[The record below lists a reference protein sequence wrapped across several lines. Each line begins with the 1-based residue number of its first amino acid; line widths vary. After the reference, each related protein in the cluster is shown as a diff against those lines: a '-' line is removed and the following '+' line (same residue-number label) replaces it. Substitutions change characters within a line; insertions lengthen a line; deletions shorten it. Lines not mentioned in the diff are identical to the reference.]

1 MRQITLVTPAQAGL
15 MADISDHLG
24 TAGINIETL
33 EAFVVRDW
41 DIVQLTVSDYN
52 RALVVLRDAG
62 YDAITEDAVVI
73 NVKDQPGAGQS
84 HATAPSRWSGHPERP
99 YPASTGWRGHGGD
112 LHGPHRRRH
121 ATDRR
126 PARQPFH
133 RLSE

>member
-15 MADISDHLG
+15 MADISDQLG
-24 TAGINIETL
+24 SAGINIETL

-73 NVKDQPGAGQS
+73 NVKDQPGALAKVTRRLYQGGVDIRSVRILHRQGGEAMVAIS
-84 HATAPSRWSGHPERP
+84 MDRTEEGMRLIEDLLVSR
-99 YPASTGWRGHGGD
+99 STD
-112 LHGPHRRRH
+112 
-121 ATDRR
+121 
-126 PARQPFH
+126 
-133 RLSE
+133 

>member
-15 MADISDHLG
+15 MADIADHLG
-24 TAGINIETL
+24 TASINIETL

-73 NVKDQPGAGQS
+73 NVKDQPGALAKVTRRLHQGGVDIRSVRILHRQGGEAMVAIS
-84 HATAPSRWSGHPERP
+84 MDRTEEGMRLIEDLLVSR
-99 YPASTGWRGHGGD
+99 STD
-112 LHGPHRRRH
+112 
-121 ATDRR
+121 
-126 PARQPFH
+126 
-133 RLSE
+133 